1 MVTFK
6 RTGNKANRGKPT
18 EDAVAKAL
26 ATWQGQRMDREFNR
40 LVDSKAAGRIIK
52 AAAADFE
59 FFIGELEQTHH
70 GLIEAKETEHEFR
83 IARPKIT
90 QLPALR
96 RRRLAGGR
104 CYVVIYHSTIR
115 KYRSVSGHWLDTNG
129 DKGSWNLERIPA
141 FDTPIDALN
150 WASSGLFA

>member
-1 MVTFK
+1 
-6 RTGNKANRGKPT
+6 
-18 EDAVAKAL
+18 
-26 ATWQGQRMDREFNR
+26 MDREFNR

-59 FFIGELEQTHH
+59 FFVNDFDDQYSLQAHH

-90 QLPALR
+90 QLPAMR
-96 RRRLAGGR
+96 RRRLSGGR
-104 CYVVIYHSTIR
+104 CFVVVYHSTIKR
-115 KYRSVSGHWLDTNG
+115 YRAVSVRWLDTNG

-141 FDTPIDALN
+141 FDTPIEALN
-150 WASSGLFA
+150 WAGSGLFA